1 MVAAEGHCGSQFNA
15 ANKQCSTASLS
26 VNMAGGCMTEGAIGA
41 AVQLVYNNN
50 NELIAQQGE
59 NKTKVKSSKKV
70 LKKFYKNLKQF
81 LKRFKKFLK
90 NVIKVSKKLQK
101 SF

>member
-1 MVAAEGHCGSQFNA
+1 MVANA
-15 ANKQCSTASLS
+15 AQRACRSTWREA
-26 VNMAGGCMTEGAIGA
+26 AWQGAIGA

-70 LKKFYKNLKQF
+70 LKKFYKNSKQF
-81 LKRFKKFLK
+81 WKRFKIFLK
-90 NVIKVSKKLQK
+90 SVIKVSKKV
-101 SF
+101 

>member
-1 MVAAEGHCGSQFNA
+1 MQHSELVGQH
-15 ANKQCSTASLS
+15 
-26 VNMAGGCMTEGAIGA
+26 GGRLHESWQGAIGA

-59 NKTKVKSSKKV
+59 NWTKVKSSKKV

-81 LKRFKKFLK
+81 WKRFKKFLK